1 MEMITDL
8 RQKHLAGWTKAL
20 RELKPDDMK
29 AITELPEVE
38 FDGVTVKAAIM
49 AGWFADI
56 EKPEAVDDMKASA
69 ISKLSGEIWK
79 AFNEARKPD
88 PN

>member
-20 RELKPDDMK
+20 RDLKPEDVD

-38 FDGVTVKAAIM
+38 FDGVTVKAAIV
-49 AGWFADI
+49 AGWFI
-56 EKPEAVDDMKASA
+56 GVDDPEIVGDMKGGD
-69 ISKLSGEIWK
+69 INKLAGEIWK
-79 AFNEARKPD
+79 AFNDSRRID

>member
-20 RELKPDDMK
+20 RDLKPESMK
-29 AITELPEVE
+29 VITELPEVE

-49 AGWFADI
+49 AGWFVDVD
-56 EKPEAVDDMKASA
+56 KPEVVDDMKGGD
-69 ISKLSGEIWK
+69 INKLSGEIWQ

>member
-1 MEMITDL
+1 MEMISDL

-49 AGWFADI
+49 AGWFVDVD
-56 EKPEAVDDMKASA
+56 KPEAVDDMRGGD
-69 ISKLSGEIWK
+69 IHKLANEIWK
-79 AFNEARKPD
+79 AFNEARRID